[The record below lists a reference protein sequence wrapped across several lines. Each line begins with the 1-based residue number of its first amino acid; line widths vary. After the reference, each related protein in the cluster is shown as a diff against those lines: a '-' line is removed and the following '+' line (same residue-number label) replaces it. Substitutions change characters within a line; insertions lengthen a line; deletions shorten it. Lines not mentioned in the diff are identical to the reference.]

1 MAGHLGNGF
10 TAIPKSPPVFW
21 IDYRKVTAVNSQYTC
36 GLSDQNQ
43 KAGLSLQFET
53 QLQFHTAELSLCADV
68 KFQSIYSKSYK
79 FSIYSVM
86 FF

>member
-1 MAGHLGNGF
+1 MTGHLGNGF

-21 IDYRKVTAVNSQYTC
+21 IDYRKVTAVNSHYTC

-53 QLQFHTAELSLCADV
+53 QLQFHTAELSLCIDV
-68 KFQSIYSKSYK
+68 KS
-79 FSIYSVM
+79 FSLFIANHTSFPFTV
-86 FF
+86 